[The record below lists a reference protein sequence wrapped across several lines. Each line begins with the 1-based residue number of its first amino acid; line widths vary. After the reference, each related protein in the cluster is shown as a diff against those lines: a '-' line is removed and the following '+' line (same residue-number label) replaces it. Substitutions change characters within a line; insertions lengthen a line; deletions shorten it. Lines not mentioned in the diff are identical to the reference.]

1 MEIILPRE
9 VRKPTIKD
17 PRTLIILSPHKTGKT
32 SAAMMLP
39 NSCLI
44 DLENNSEYF
53 EGMSINIKELATK
66 NNKGMG
72 NIYYAVAERIK
83 KENLAN
89 NGVPIYDYIIID
101 TLTQLEKIARD
112 KALVD
117 WRSSVIGKAKIAK
130 GEDIKDVLKDIG
142 QGGGYDFLYSAFIE
156 MFSLYHGLAGKCV
169 IYLAHRKFDKKTRGT
184 EEIEITDID
193 LAGKLRGLIPSMVD
207 GIGHLYRSSKKPHTN
222 VMSFCKADRDNVF
235 GSRMPHLR
243 EKKFIFSVYDPKKEE
258 IVECNWDQIFLSLAN
273 KNTSKMQEVD
283 DEEFTTFK
291 DTSADSEYPT

>member
-1 MEIILPRE
+1 MDIILPRE
-9 VRKPTIKD
+9 VRKPTIID

-44 DLENNSEYF
+44 DLENNGEF
-53 EGMSINIKELATK
+53 FAGMSINVRELASK

-83 KENLAN
+83 KENFN

-101 TLTQLEKIARD
+101 TLTQLERIARD
-112 KALVD
+112 KAVVD
-117 WRSSVIGKAKIAK
+117 WGNSVVGKSKIAK
-130 GEDIKDVLKDIG
+130 GEGIKDVLKDIS
-142 QGGGYDFLYSAFIE
+142 QGGGYDFLYTAFTE
-156 MFSLYHGLAGKCV
+156 MFSLYQGLAGKCV

-184 EEIEITDID
+184 EEIEIVDID

-258 IVECNWDQIFLSLAN
+258 IVECNWDQIFLSLAD
-273 KNTSKMQEVD
+273 KSTTKMQEVD

-291 DTSADSEYPT
+291 DPAPDSEYPS